1 MNQKEIEAEIILAT
15 ENRKNIEN
23 RLKDTQQ
30 ELSRLQQLFE
40 DDISQ
45 LKAAQTH
52 ENNLQESLYTLQKQQ
67 IKEVMS
73 VDSLKKVIGDATPFF
88 MRIKEKTLNKVQG
101 VKEFLDGTSLDNQWI
116 NEKYE
121 EYKEICIQKGEE
133 IKSKQEFQKIA
144 LAIKETENLGESSI
158 YDKLSKISKE
168 MGHAKDTIKN
178 VFQTLKVEEKIG
190 NFLKGESEEVETTV
204 VEIELSKKS
213 VFKGWFDTQ
222 DVSNLKEQEGRKLYE
237 EYTQFVES
245 EYGKDNTSDLSYGYS
260 NFIAA
265 MNKAIKVV
273 ESNPVIQPTSTRKR
287 KM

>member
-1 MNQKEIEAEIILAT
+1 MNQKDIEAEIILAT

-23 RLKDTQQ
+23 RLKTTQQ
-30 ELSRLQQLFE
+30 DLSRLQQLFE
-40 DDISQ
+40 DDIAQ
-45 LKAAQTH
+45 LKSAQTH
-52 ENNLQESLYTLQKQQ
+52 ENNLQESLYSLQKQQ

-101 VKEFLDGTSLDNQWI
+101 VKDFLDGTALDNQWI

-144 LAIKETENLGESSI
+144 LAIKETENLGETSI

-168 MGHAKDTIKN
+168 VGHAKDTIKN
-178 VFQTLKVEEKIG
+178 VLQTLKVEEKIG
-190 NFLKGESEEVETTV
+190 NLLKGETEPNVEVA
-204 VEIELSKKS
+204 VELTKKS
-213 VFKGWFDTQ
+213 VFKEWIDSQHIPT
-222 DVSNLKEQEGRKLYE
+222 LKQQESRNIHEGYV
-237 EYTQFVES
+237 QFVAS
-245 EYGKDNTSDLSYGYS
+245 QYGEDKVSDLTYGYS
-260 NFIAA
+260 NFITAI
-265 MNKAIKVV
+265 NKSMKAVENEPVV
-273 ESNPVIQPTSTRKR
+273 EQSTVRRK